1 MKEQESEQDE
11 RPRVLIV
18 DDEPSMREMLRIM
31 LKTEGCDAEIVPRGE
46 DAISRLEA
54 GERYSIV
61 LTDLK
66 MPGISGL
73 DVLRAVKRHDP
84 ACQVILMTAFASA
97 ETALEAL
104 REGAYDYMIKP
115 FKRDQAVS
123 VVRRALEKFSL
134 IRENFYLREALE
146 GKHNLGKIIGK
157 SESMRR
163 VFQMIERVAP
173 TPSTILITGES
184 GTGKELV
191 AQAVHEKSDVASG
204 PFIPINCGAIPE
216 NLIESELFGHKK
228 GAFTGAVADKQGMF
242 AAASGGTIFL
252 DEVGELPLSTQV
264 NFLRVLQEKK
274 VKPVGSAREIPVDCR
289 IIAATNRDLRE
300 EIAEG
305 RFREDLYYR
314 LNIIPIELPP
324 LRERDGDIK
333 LLLEHYVKKYSG
345 SLNSP
350 VHGID
355 AEAMKILLNYSYPGN
370 VRELQNIIERAVT
383 LETNELISTDV
394 LPFQLQDEPFTRA
407 TEEIEIPEDGI
418 DLESMV
424 AKLEITLIQKALER
438 TNGVRK
444 EAAELLGISFRSMRY
459 RLDKYGINP
468 DD

>member
-73 DVLRAVKRHDP
+73 DVLRAVKRHAP

>member
-1 MKEQESEQDE
+1 M
-11 RPRVLIV
+11 

-46 DAISRLEA
+46 DAIANLEA

-66 MPGISGL
+66 MPGVSGL

-134 IRENFYLREALE
+134 LRENFYLREALE
-146 GKHNLGKIIGK
+146 GKHSLGKIIGK
-157 SESMRR
+157 SEAMRR

-191 AQAVHEKSDVASG
+191 AQAVHEKSDVSSG

-300 EIAEG
+300 EISEG
-305 RFREDLYYR
+305 RFREDLFYR
-314 LNIIPIELPP
+314 LNIIPIELPA
-324 LRERDGDIK
+324 LRERDGDVK

-350 VHGID
+350 VRGID

-383 LETNELISTDV
+383 LETRDLISTDV

-407 TEEIEIPEDGI
+407 TEEIEIPEEGI

-424 AKLEITLIQKALER
+424 AKLEITLIEKALER